1 MSKTLTDTE
10 LQKYPDFNPHFVNC
24 EASVLVS
31 VAVAQQRNL
40 ADFTN
45 SIDFIALATSPGRL
59 VPSLKVGAN
68 LPNLAQG
75 FDLAK
80 FTNGPT
86 GDPLARLTDQSSSDD
101 LAVSDLADASATV
114 PVLTLSVPDDDE
126 LRELQASRQDTS
138 GTLKYLQ
145 NNKEGPKGLMKLDKY
160 VDELEIRHGL
170 LVHVDKSNPDYVG
183 KVIPRS
189 AWPRVLHYF
198 HSGPTAK
205 HLGAA
210 KILDRMRQSVWWP
223 SMEAD
228 VNRLCRSCVL
238 CLNKRSTT
246 PPHVRPLQPVVS
258 EYPNHIVAMDLFGPF
273 LPTRRGNCYVEV
285 ATDLFT
291 KYVNIRPT
299 PSAKPRTRPS
309 PCANGSQEMVR

>member
-45 SIDFIALATSPGRL
+45 AIDFIELATSSGRL

-68 LPNLAQG
+68 LPNLAQ
-75 FDLAK
+75 DVDPTK
-80 FTNGPT
+80 FTNSPS
-86 GDPLARLTDQSSSDD
+86 DEPLARLTAQSSPND
-101 LAVSDLADASATV
+101 LAVTNLADNSASV
-114 PVLTLSVPDDDE
+114 PVFTLTVPDDNE

-138 GTLKYLQ
+138 GTLKYLK

-183 KVIPRS
+183 KVIPR
-189 AWPRVLHYF
+189 
-198 HSGPTAK
+198 
-205 HLGAA
+205 
-210 KILDRMRQSVWWP
+210 
-223 SMEAD
+223 
-228 VNRLCRSCVL
+228 
-238 CLNKRSTT
+238 
-246 PPHVRPLQPVVS
+246 
-258 EYPNHIVAMDLFGPF
+258 
-273 LPTRRGNCYVEV
+273 
-285 ATDLFT
+285 
-291 KYVNIRPT
+291 
-299 PSAKPRTRPS
+299 
-309 PCANGSQEMVR
+309 